1 MTKKVKK
8 EACIIV
14 AIWRKILKVSRPKS
28 VFFLI
33 LGQIAPI
40 METFSKGQ
48 KKHNH
53 NNKYNTL

>member
-8 EACIIV
+8 EACIIG
-14 AIWRKILKVSRPKS
+14 AIWRKISKISPPES
-28 VFFLI
+28 VFFEI

-40 METFSKGQ
+40 METFSEGQ
-48 KKHNH
+48 KKH